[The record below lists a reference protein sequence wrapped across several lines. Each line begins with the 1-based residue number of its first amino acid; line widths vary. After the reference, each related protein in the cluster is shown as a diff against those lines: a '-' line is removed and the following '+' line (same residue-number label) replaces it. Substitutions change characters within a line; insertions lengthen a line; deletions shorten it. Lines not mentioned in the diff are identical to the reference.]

1 MMRQL
6 PGKTLRQRLP
16 GIIVVVLLHIG
27 IGYLLFNGLAR
38 KVVEKVIEQ
47 PLVVSLIETP
57 KPAPAPPAPPKPQP
71 EPPKPEPKPEPPKP
85 EPKPQPPKPEP
96 KPQPPKP
103 KPKPKPRPQQPAPP
117 PVSPAAPAETT
128 QPVSAPARVAAPTAP
143 AAAVTSIAVVCSNHA
158 SVRSSVP
165 YPSMAK
171 RRNEQ
176 GSVVAE
182 FTVSPRGQVENVRIV
197 SSSNAVFDDAV
208 LEAVQRFRCS
218 GQNAPVRIRVPF
230 EFSLR

>member
-1 MMRQL
+1 MIRQL
-6 PGKTLRQRLP
+6 PRKNLRQRLP
-16 GIIVVVLLHIG
+16 GIIVVVLLHIVV
-27 IGYLLFNGLAR
+27 GYLLLNGLAR

-57 KPAPAPPAPPKPQP
+57 KSVPTSPPAPQPEPPRPDPKPEPEPEPPKP

-85 EPKPQPPKPEP
+85 
-96 KPQPPKP
+96 
-103 KPKPKPRPQQPAPP
+103 KPKPRPQQPAPT
-117 PVSPAAPAETT
+117 PVSPTPPVETT
-128 QPVSAPARVAAPTAP
+128 QPVSAPAPVTAPSAP
-143 AAAVTSIAVVCSNHA
+143 AALPVTSIAVVCSNHA
-158 SVRSSVP
+158 SVRNSVP

-171 RRNEQ
+171 RRNVQ
-176 GSVVAE
+176 GTVVAE
-182 FTVSPRGQVENVRIV
+182 FTVSSRGQVENVRIV

-218 GQNAPVRIRVPF
+218 GQSAPVRIRVPF